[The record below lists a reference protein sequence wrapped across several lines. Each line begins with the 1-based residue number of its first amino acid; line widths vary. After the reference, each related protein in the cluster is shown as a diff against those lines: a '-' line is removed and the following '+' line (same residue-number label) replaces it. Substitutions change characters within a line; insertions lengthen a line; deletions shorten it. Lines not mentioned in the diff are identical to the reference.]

1 MFINKSI
8 QVFLEVIILLR
19 IKHTPEPPIRFSMG
33 IFGIDDAQIDIKNIF
48 FYFLLAF
55 FLFLLYALIF
65 LQTYKQ
71 VP

>member
-19 IKHTPEPPIRFSMG
+19 IKHAPEPQIRFSMG
-33 IFGIDDAQIDIKNIF
+33 IFGIDNAQIDIKNIF
-48 FYFLLAF
+48 FYFLLAL